1 MAHSLEYRLPF
12 LDHRLID
19 LAFQMPAHLK
29 INGKTDKYIER
40 KLADKVFPP
49 HIARRQ
55 KIPFYL
61 PVEYFLDKP
70 QFKNL
75 VADTLNED
83 AVKKRGYFDPKK
95 VNRLLE
101 NMRTTR
107 EFVFC
112 KQVVSLVV
120 LELWH
125 RVFIDKSYK
134 FD

>member
-1 MAHSLEYRLPF
+1 
-12 LDHRLID
+12 
-19 LAFQMPAHLK
+19 MPAHLK
-29 INGKTDKYIER
+29 IQKGTDKYIER
-40 KLADKVFPP
+40 RLADKVFPK
-49 HIARRQ
+49 HIARRA

-75 VADTLNED
+75 VADTLNES

-95 VNRLLE
+95 VNELLE
-101 NMRTTR
+101 KMRSTR

-112 KQVVSLVV
+112 KQVVSLVI

-125 RVFIDKSYK
+125 RVFIDKEIR
-134 FD
+134 F